1 MKNYTAPELV
11 EIAIEACNAAKARG
25 TEYFNNELGGEDR
38 YACGFAWVNIPGN
51 TAFGRWANKNKIAR
65 PAYPK
70 GLTFWCP
77 LMTQS
82 MDIKEQWAWAFA
94 KVLQQHGIEASASSR
109 MD

>member
-1 MKNYTAPELV
+1 MDYQDIINQAS
-11 EIAIEACNAAKARG
+11 EAGSQAARAF
-25 TEYFNNELGGEDR
+25 TEKHPGFEG
-38 YACGFAWVNIPGN
+38 ACGFAWVNIPGN

-82 MDIKEQWAWAFA
+82 MSIKEEWAWAFA
-94 KVLQQHGIEASASSR
+94 GVLQQHGIEASASSR